1 MHKSNKKILSICTM
15 ASVLLTSSLTTVKV
29 SAANPPENPRLWGS
43 DRYETALKISKEGWT
58 SSEYVVVASGEG
70 YADALSAAPLA
81 KANNA
86 PIILTQRDK
95 ISEDTLKE
103 LKRLGAKHVYIV
115 GGHASVSKEV
125 EGKIKALGTSIERL
139 DGKDRYETSVK
150 IAKKLGNVNEA
161 IVASGEGYADALSAA
176 PVAAIKGVPVLLT
189 KVKELPGATKEYL
202 KSSGITTTYVI
213 GGTASVNDGVMK
225 ILPNAKRVHGQDRF
239 QTNAAVLK
247 AFATEFDFANAYMAL
262 ASGATGNEFAD
273 ALAGSALAAKKD
285 APVILTGK
293 TLSDSTK
300 EVAREKL
307 SPTSTVTILGGAKN
321 VADSVVDSIKITAE
335 AMDKEGATFEKDVN
349 GNAVIT
355 AKNIT
360 VKSSTIKG
368 DLYVEG
374 TKANLSNLKVEG
386 TVYIN
391 PGKDGETNL
400 DGVQADS
407 IVVLSGA
414 EGTVRLKNVKT
425 DRLNVISRTNT
436 RVLAE
441 AGTEIKSTSAL
452 SSIILEGAGGSF
464 GNINIPKT
472 VLDKTVELRG
482 TISKPVV
489 VEGNVTLK
497 GAGSLSKVEIRSGA
511 EDVVNLQGSLGTVEV
526 YTAADIKVAAG
537 ATGTIKAMNETAKN
551 SAKIYVPSGTS
562 IKVEGFNEAN
572 VTGPGAADA
581 IKPSTSTGGGSSSSG
596 GGSTK
601 PTEKKV
607 YDLVFS
613 NGAKFRLGKEDD
625 TIKSVYNNK
634 RTALKDAEVQNKII
648 TENIANELDRI
659 KTHTIGGENVIDYV
673 IDELNRITND
683 KSKFADVLEANRD
696 KSGKAIAEA
705 VLNYLSEPDKDF
717 DTLYKM
723 LGDKLKALINDQNE
737 IVIPELSSG
746 NGTKIEKISV
756 AIGNSTPITKEID
769 GDITIKRE
777 TIKNVFNLL
786 NISADTTLKDLTNIN
801 LKVEVTTVTKDR
813 NEINNTVTVKD
824 GRIEVKRGTQKPYT
838 IELKVAE

>member
-189 KVKELPGATKEYL
+189 KVKELPSATKEYL

-321 VADSVVDSIKITAE
+321 VADSLVDSIKITAE

-441 AGTEIKSTSAL
+441 SGTEIKSTSAL

-497 GAGSLSKVEIRSGA
+497 GSGSLSKVEIRSGA

-526 YTAADIKVAAG
+526 YTAADIKIAAG

-562 IKVEGFNEAN
+562 VKVEGFNEAN

-581 IKPSTSTGGGSSSSG
+581 IKPSTSSGGGSSSSG
-596 GGSTK
+596 GNSTNPGVSDPLAAK
-601 PTEKKV
+601 INKLIESYNKFKDGNEAYPTVEYTTNDRTLSIDINSSKENHKLSDTFNNKKGALTKNKLIAIEGILDLAEV
-607 YDLVFS
+607 NGEPLSRYIATRQLFAEYYNTDTNQIKRDLVIEKLKES
-613 NGAKFRLGKEDD
+613 NFDEIANVLSEAIEGKREVKIPVIKVEGIALIEAGKSGNTLKLEGATYGGVKDYAESIFGDDYANITYGKLKGTYEMKFKD
-625 TIKSVYNNK
+625 SNN
-634 RTALKDAEVQNKII
+634 NII
-648 TENIANELDRI
+648 T
-659 KTHTIGGENVIDYV
+659 
-673 IDELNRITND
+673 
-683 KSKFADVLEANRD
+683 
-696 KSGKAIAEA
+696 
-705 VLNYLSEPDKDF
+705 
-717 DTLYKM
+717 YK
-723 LGDKLKALINDQNE
+723 
-737 IVIPELSSG
+737 V
-746 NGTKIEKISV
+746 V
-756 AIGNSTPITKEID
+756 
-769 GDITIKRE
+769 
-777 TIKNVFNLL
+777 
-786 NISADTTLKDLTNIN
+786 IN
-801 LKVEVTTVTKDR
+801 LK
-813 NEINNTVTVKD
+813 
-824 GRIEVKRGTQKPYT
+824 
-838 IELKVAE
+838 

>member
-425 DRLNVISRTNT
+425 DRLNIISRTNT

-441 AGTEIKSTSAL
+441 SGTEIKSTSAL

-497 GAGSLSKVEIRSGA
+497 GSGSLSKVEIRSGA

-537 ATGTIKAMNETAKN
+537 ATGTIKAMNDTAKN

-648 TENIANELDRI
+648 TENIVMELD
-659 KTHTIGGENVIDYV
+659 KVKKATVGEEKQNIVEYV
-673 IDELNRITND
+673 I
-683 KSKFADVLEANRD
+683 KSLRNNNPTSQLATDLEAVKGDD
-696 KSGKAIAEA
+696 KDGKDLAKV
-705 VLNYLSEPDKDF
+705 VLNYVADKDF
-717 DTLYKM
+717 KTLYEM
-723 LGDKLKALINDQNE
+723 LEGRFNKIPSDGE
-737 IVIPELSSG
+737 IKIPAIAISE
-746 NGTKIEKISV
+746 NNTIEKITVTLDATSEKPV
-756 AIGNSTPITKEID
+756 IFTKTVNGGAFSIKKSTLEFVRDEFKITESTTLEDLRKID
-769 GDITIKRE
+769 VKVEATTKKGATYSITVNGGKITIDY
-777 TIKNVFNLL
+777 N
-786 NISADTTLKDLTNIN
+786 
-801 LKVEVTTVTKDR
+801 
-813 NEINNTVTVKD
+813 
-824 GRIEVKRGTQKPYT
+824 GRPYT

>member
-1 MHKSNKKILSICTM
+1 MHKNNKKVISICTM
-15 ASVLLTSSLTTVKV
+15 ASVLLTSSLTTIKV

-43 DRYETALKISKEGWT
+43 DRYETALKISQEGWT

-95 ISEDTLKE
+95 ISENTLKE

-125 EGKIKALGTSIERL
+125 EAKIKALGTSIERL

-161 IVASGEGYADALSAA
+161 IIASGQGYADALSAA

-189 KVKELPGATKEYL
+189 QVKELPSATKEYL
-202 KSSGITTTYVI
+202 KSAGITTTYVI
-213 GGTASVNDGVMK
+213 GGTASVNDGVLK

-239 QTNAAVLK
+239 ETNAEVLK

-262 ASGATGNEFAD
+262 ASGTTGNEFAD

-293 TLSDSTK
+293 TLSSSTK
-300 EVAREKL
+300 EVARKKL

-321 VADSVVDSIKITAE
+321 VADSLVNSIKITAE

-374 TKANLSNLKVEG
+374 TKAALSNLKVEG
-386 TVYIN
+386 TIYIN

-400 DGVQADS
+400 DGVEARG

-414 EGTVRLKNVKT
+414 KGTISLKNVKT
-425 DRLNVISRTNT
+425 DKLEVISRTDA
-436 RVLAE
+436 RVIAG

-452 SSIILEGAGGSF
+452 SSIILEGSGGSF

-497 GAGSLSKVEIRSGA
+497 GAGTVSKIEIRSGA

-526 YTAADIKVAAG
+526 YTAADIKVAEG
-537 ATGTIKAMNETAKN
+537 ATGTIKAMNDTAKT
-551 SAKIYVPSGTS
+551 SAKIYVSKGAS
-562 IKVEGFNEAN
+562 VKVEGFNEAN

-596 GGSTK
+596 GNSGGDTSYNYSIKIGSNPPIT
-601 PTEKKV
+601 
-607 YDLVFS
+607 
-613 NGAKFRLGKEDD
+613 LGKDASIE
-625 TIKSVYNNK
+625 TVYNNNRNYLIDK
-634 RTALKDAEVQNKII
+634 TNFIKNKIEVLLDKAQTYNVNVEEGKQYNLVEYI
-648 TENIANELDRI
+648 GKALEKTNNDSEISEILISEKDNAFKAQGIADYIVEKDYTFDQLYKIVDG
-659 KTHTIGGENVIDYV
+659 KLGTIG
-673 IDELNRITND
+673 
-683 KSKFADVLEANRD
+683 
-696 KSGKAIAEA
+696 
-705 VLNYLSEPDKDF
+705 
-717 DTLYKM
+717 
-723 LGDKLKALINDQNE
+723 E
-737 IVIPELSSG
+737 IKIPELTSQAETRIKEVTI
-746 NGTKIEKISV
+746 NGRTITPGQSINVTSIKQIEKLLGV
-756 AIGNSTPITKEID
+756 NKDTKLSELMKKD
-769 GDITIKRE
+769 VVVDVVTESATGVKGKSYNLTIKGGK
-777 TIKNVFNLL
+777 I
-786 NISADTTLKDLTNIN
+786 TTNFGK
-801 LKVEVTTVTKDR
+801 
-813 NEINNTVTVKD
+813 
-824 GRIEVKRGTQKPYT
+824 GYT
-838 IELKVAE
+838 IQLIESK